1 MSVVR
6 FRPWAHRVEKFGA
19 LDFGSGP
26 FLFARSAGRTTTSP
40 KDAVRRFYAK
50 LDEAIRTGDFDVLDG
65 VIQLDAVDH
74 NPDPDMELGR
84 DGIKKG
90 FAGLRTAMSDI
101 RFTIED
107 LVAEG
112 DKVACRV
119 TTQAT
124 HHGPF
129 LGFAPTGR
137 TISYTVIDI
146 LRFSDDGKLLE
157 RWGLIDEATLRQQLS
172 AGQPR

>member
-1 MSVVR
+1 M
-6 FRPWAHRVEKFGA
+6 
-19 LDFGSGP
+19 
-26 FLFARSAGRTTTSP
+26 RSPATSP

-50 LDEAIRTGDFDVLDG
+50 LDEAIRTGDFDILDD

-74 NPDPDMELGR
+74 NPDPDMMLGR

-90 FAGLRTAMSDI
+90 FAELRTALTDI

-119 TTQAT
+119 TTQAI

-129 LGFAPTGR
+129 MGFAATGR
-137 TISYTVIDI
+137 KISYTVMDI

-157 RWGLIDEATLRQQLS
+157 RWGLIDEATLRKQL
-172 AGQPR
+172 ADGQLC

>member
-1 MSVVR
+1 M
-6 FRPWAHRVEKFGA
+6 
-19 LDFGSGP
+19 
-26 FLFARSAGRTTTSP
+26 
-40 KDAVRRFYAK
+40 K
-50 LDEAIRTGDFDVLDG
+50 LDEAIRTGDFDVLDE
-65 VIQLDAVDH
+65 VIHLDAVDH
-74 NPDPDMELGR
+74 NPDPDMTLGR
-84 DGIKKG
+84 DGIKGG
-90 FAGLRTAMSDI
+90 FAGLRTSLTDI

-157 RWGLIDEATLRQQLS
+157 RWGLIDEATLRTQLT
-172 AGQPR
+172 GGHPR